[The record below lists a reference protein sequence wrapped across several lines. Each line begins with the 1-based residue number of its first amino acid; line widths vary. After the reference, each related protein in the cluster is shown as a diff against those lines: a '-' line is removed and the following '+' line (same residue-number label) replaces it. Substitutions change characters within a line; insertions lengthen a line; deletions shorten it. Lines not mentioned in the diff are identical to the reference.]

1 MKAKKKNLFY
11 SSPPIKKLLNF
22 LSHSVPLFLSL
33 SLSLSLSL
41 LVTQLSSS
49 LSHSPLTADR
59 LIVPSRQPI
68 ASPSQ
73 AADRRSPHH
82 PMPPIASP
90 SLYSLPTQ
98 LTDLPLQ
105 PTQLVDPPLLSTQLA
120 DPPFVCDWWLLILF
134 GLGWGKKLE
143 IWVFFFFFLLLWTAG
158 GGGVGGSCG
167 CSCSCD
173 WR

>member
-1 MKAKKKNLFY
+1 MCTVHESKKYIYYFILPHPLKNYLIF
-11 SSPPIKKLLNF
+11 
-22 LSHSVPLFLSL
+22 SL
-33 SLSLSLSL
+33 TPCPSISLSLSL

-105 PTQLVDPPLLSTQLA
+105 PTQLADPPLLSTQLA

-134 GLGWGKKLE
+134 MIVDFVWSGLRKKIGDLG
-143 IWVFFFFFLLLWTAG
+143 FFFFFFSPAMDCWWWW
-158 GGGVGGSCG
+158 C
-167 CSCSCD
+167 
-173 WR
+173 WW

>member
-1 MKAKKKNLFY
+1 MCTVHESKKKKLFY

-22 LSHSVPLFLSL
+22 LSHSVPLSL

-105 PTQLVDPPLLSTQLA
+105 PTQLADPPLLSTQLA

-134 GLGWGKKLE
+134 MIIDFVWSGLRKKIGDLG
-143 IWVFFFFFLLLWTAG
+143 FFFFFFSPAMDCWWWW
-158 GGGVGGSCG
+158 C
-167 CSCSCD
+167 
-173 WR
+173 WW